1 MTKKHIINLWFTLF
15 LAVLCTAANG
25 QVESLR
31 QQMATISAY
40 NTAHMPERIFVST
53 DKWNYAKEDTLWF
66 KTYVFDATLTSTT
79 CSGLM
84 YIEIVNA
91 ENEVV
96 SRNMVSLSNGLGW
109 GNIVLKADR
118 YREGTYTMRA
128 YTNWMLNFGQR
139 DIFSRQFNID
149 GALDDEKWM
158 INSRYEL
165 TEKEG
170 VNNVKTSIS
179 LQKQDG
185 KPILLE
191 DIQVKILDR
200 LWKLNSAKLN
210 TGVDGKL
217 EFDFNLPPKT
227 KISDVNIE
235 LTKKTRK
242 QEDIVYTLPVIINR
256 DEKTDVQFM
265 PEGGSLVA
273 GINGRI
279 GFKSINEEGQG
290 VDVSGSIYN
299 SKGEKLTDIT
309 SIHKGMGSFELK
321 PQPNEKYTAKVN
333 VKGKELTFTIPAV
346 KASGMVMNIDNSA
359 NKDSILIT
367 VAASA
372 DIKQGG
378 GLYYLI
384 AQARNTVCFGGNV
397 NAAKG
402 VVSLR
407 APKSA
412 FPTGVARFTLLSPQQ
427 QPVAER
433 IVYVDH
439 HDQIKLNIT
448 PSKSTYT
455 DRDSVTLEITATDK
469 DGAPVYGAFSL
480 AVTDDLQARTDTSGY
495 SDISAK
501 ILLADDL
508 KGNIENPGWYFAKG
522 DEQQKAAA
530 LDALML
536 TQGWVKYDW
545 KDTFSKKQ
553 KALTYNAEPEF
564 AIRGKVTNAFNG
576 KLKNTN
582 VFLMA
587 KNPPLIL
594 LTETDEDGK
603 FEFTGLTPTDTIKY
617 SVQAKNKAGKAYNV
631 VTKLEQFVP
640 PELISVYQ
648 RQVPLYVNIDT
659 ARLVAIRTKQLYDA
673 EEENVS
679 GTKLKEVVI
688 KAKKVIK
695 ESKNLNGLGESDFAM
710 DERDIAAMS
719 KVTLLEILKKI
730 PGFEMEERYKPSGIF
745 TINGKYAFITIDGLP
760 AGKAAEGYNRYELLN
775 YVYNDDIK
783 GVEVM
788 TEIKNVEPYVDKFG
802 GPPPGKVCFVEIT
815 TYSGK
820 GIFRKPPG
828 IELYQPP
835 IFAAKKEFYS
845 PLYTV
850 KKATIGVDVRS
861 TIFWAPNVVTD
872 EKGKATVDFYTA
884 DKTATYTVNIQGAD
898 MEGLVGAQQ
907 IKLNVIAGTGDITA
921 K

>member
-1 MTKKHIINLWFTLF
+1 MCKKGINSILFTIF
-15 LAVLCTAANG
+15 LATLSIGAKG
-25 QVESLR
+25 QVR
-31 QQMATISAY
+31 QKMAAISAY
-40 NTAHMPERIFVST
+40 NTARMPERIFVST
-53 DKWNYAKEDTLWF
+53 DKWNYAKEDTIWF

-79 CSGLM
+79 RSGLM

-109 GNIVLKADR
+109 GNIALKADR

-170 VNNVKTSIS
+170 INNVKTSIS
-179 LQKQDG
+179 LQKEDG

-210 TGVDGKL
+210 TGMDGKL

-235 LTKKTRK
+235 LTKKTKK
-242 QEDIVYTLPVIINR
+242 QDDVVYTVPLVINR

-265 PEGGSLVA
+265 PEGGNLVV
-273 GINGRI
+273 GVNGRI
-279 GFKSINEEGQG
+279 GFKAINEEGQG
-290 VDVSGSIYN
+290 VNVSGGIYN

-309 SIHKGMGSFELK
+309 STHKGMGSFDLK
-321 PQPNEKYTAKVN
+321 PQHNEKYTAKIN
-333 VKGKELTFTIPAV
+333 YKGKELNFSIPLA
-346 KASGMVMNIDNSA
+346 KASGIVMYIDNTT
-359 NKDSILIT
+359 NKDSVTISIT
-367 VAASA
+367 PSA
-372 DIKQGG
+372 DIKQAG

-384 AQARNTVCFGGNV
+384 AQARNTVCYGANV
-397 NAAKG
+397 NVAKG
-402 VVSLR
+402 AQILK

-412 FPTGVARFTLLSPQQ
+412 FPTEVARFTIVSQDH
-427 QPVAER
+427 QPVSER
-433 IVYVDH
+433 IIFVDH
-439 HDQIKLNIT
+439 HNQINLNIT
-448 PSKSTYT
+448 SSKPTYAN
-455 DRDSVTLEITATDK
+455 RDSVTLEITAADK
-469 DGAPVYGAFSL
+469 DGAPVQGAFSL
-480 AVTDDLQARTDTSGY
+480 AVTDDLQARPDTSGY
-495 SDISAK
+495 NDITTK
-501 ILLADDL
+501 VLLADDL
-508 KGNIENPGWYFAKG
+508 KGNIENPGWYFTKG
-522 DEQQKAAA
+522 DTLKKAKA

-536 TQGWVKYDW
+536 TQGWVSYDW
-545 KDTFSKKQ
+545 EDVFSKKQ
-553 KALTYNAEPEF
+553 KPLTYNAEAEF
-564 AIRGKVTNAFNG
+564 AIRGKVVNAFNG

-587 KNPPLIL
+587 KNPPLIWQ
-594 LTETDEDGK
+594 TETDEEGK
-603 FEFTGLTPTDTIKY
+603 FAFTGLTPVDTIKY
-617 SVQAKNKAGKAYNV
+617 SVQAKNKRGNAYNV
-631 VTKLEQFVP
+631 ATKLEEFTP
-640 PELISVYQ
+640 PVFELTPQ
-648 RQVPLYVNIDT
+648 RQVPPNINIDT
-659 ARLVAIRTKQLYDA
+659 TRLLAIRTKQLYDDEA
-673 EEENVS
+673 EKVN

-688 KAKKVIK
+688 KARKVIK

-710 DERDIAAMS
+710 NAQDIANMS
-719 KVTLLEILKKI
+719 KVILLDILKKI
-730 PGFEMEERYKPSGIF
+730 PGFKMEERDKPFGHF
-745 TINGKYAFITIDGLP
+745 TINGKPAFIAIDGLP
-760 AGKAAEGYNRYELLN
+760 AGKATEGLNRYQLLN

-783 GVEVM
+783 GIEVM
-788 TEIKNVEPYVDKFG
+788 TEIKKVEPYTTKFN
-802 GPPPGKVCFVEIT
+802 GPPPGRVCVVEIT

-820 GIFRKPPG
+820 GIFKRPPG
-828 IELYQPP
+828 SELYQPP
-835 IFAAKKEFYS
+835 MFAEKKEFYS

-850 KKATIGVDVRS
+850 KKPNISVDNRA

-872 EKGKATVDFYTA
+872 EKGKATIGFYTA

-907 IKLNVIAGTGDITA
+907 IKLNVKAVGGSITA